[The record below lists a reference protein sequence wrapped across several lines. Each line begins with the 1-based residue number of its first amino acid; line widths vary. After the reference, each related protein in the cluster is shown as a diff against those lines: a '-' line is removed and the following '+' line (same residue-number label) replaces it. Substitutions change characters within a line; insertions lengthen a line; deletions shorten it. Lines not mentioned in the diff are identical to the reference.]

1 MSVADV
7 SYDDLPTLAGTG
19 ERHAWSLWA
28 ADGVGTLNRID
39 RETVVAAAA
48 TVRRGDVF
56 NLDIPLDELAGVWS
70 TRQPPVHHV
79 EVKRIG
85 RDDSLDGFF
94 LQGASQWDGL
104 RHIRF
109 REHGYFGGL
118 EEADLDDSDRL
129 GIGGMAEHGIVTRGV
144 LVDVESCLVAADKD
158 YSPGRR
164 VEIDV
169 EMLMG
174 CLTAQ
179 GTVPRRGDVLLIR
192 TGWLRWYRGLTSE
205 QRADYGTIDTF
216 TAAGLSADRSM
227 AAWLWD
233 QGFAAVAADN
243 PALEALPARR
253 EVGFLHHRI
262 LALLGMPIG
271 ELWDLDQL
279 ATDCASDGTYE
290 GMLTS
295 SPLYLRRGVGS
306 PANAYLVK

>member
-1 MSVADV
+1 MNADDLA
-7 SYDDLPTLAGTG
+7 YHELPTLAGTG
-19 ERHAWSLWA
+19 ERHAWSVWA

-39 RETVVAAAA
+39 PAAVVAAAA
-48 TVRRGDVF
+48 TVRRGEVF

-70 TRQPPVHHV
+70 TRRPPAHHV

-118 EEADLDDSDRL
+118 EEVDLDDSDRL

-144 LVDVESCLVAADKD
+144 LVDVEPHLMAADER
-158 YSPGRR
+158 YSPGAR

-169 EMLMG
+169 EMLVD

-179 GTVPRRGDVLLIR
+179 RTVTRRGDVLLIR
-192 TGWLRWYRGLTSE
+192 TGWLGWYRGLTPE

-216 TAAGLSADRSM
+216 TATGLSADRTM

-233 QGFAAVAADN
+233 QGFAAVVADN

-271 ELWDLDQL
+271 ELWDLDAL
-279 ATDCASDGTYE
+279 ATDCASDGTFE